1 MRDRF
6 GLIFVLLVVCGTLCI
21 LGALAFLGLLFNSH
35 AVAMSVVSRGG
46 PMFASV
52 AKFYVVNFL
61 FFVLLPA
68 LISIFAGVWMV
79 KTGIRIGQTTTPE
92 PPYKK

>member
-21 LGALAFLGLLFNSH
+21 LGSLAFLGLLFNSH
-35 AVAMSVVSRGG
+35 AVAMSVASRGG
-46 PMFASV
+46 APMSA
-52 AKFYVVNFL
+52 YVVNFL

-68 LISIFAGVWMV
+68 LISFFAGVWMV